1 VKYALI
7 SCPKACASICAIFF
21 VLGIYGQ
28 ELLQLNSYYGTSD
41 HIAKTNCFAESGA
54 LYLGG
59 QFSGEV
65 FIGLNNATSFN
76 RNGVYISK
84 QYSDGTMPFLQNW
97 TGSAFLSIS
106 SLTVKGDSVL
116 VVGTFS
122 DSLFVDNDTLINEGL
137 KSGYM
142 IILDTLGSILNSW
155 KLPSYSSEIYDVCF
169 SKQGYILVC
178 GEFYNTMTI
187 DQQLFSSPLGFNL
200 FAIKLDPLTLESVW
214 VRTSSG
220 TATNARKIGSD
231 KFDNIY
237 ITGSYGNGTSIE
249 GIQLSEVQ
257 GDHNTYTASYN
268 ANGELNWVKTIRSS
282 VQSHGLSQAVTE
294 NGEVYVGGEYDM
306 DIEMGPSIS
315 YGNSGLMDAFFV
327 KYNLNGSIL
336 WSGVAGGSENDVLT
350 DIILDQTDNPVF
362 LLNGGDLTIDSIAI
376 STEGFRSP
384 ALVKI
389 DKSSRDVMWSYRI
402 PVAPSSG
409 IAEGYSID
417 YKNDLITLCG
427 TNRTG
432 LFYFGE
438 ILDSPNLDDS
448 FWAIIQDT
456 LQGSD
461 VSSISELK
469 QDIARIYPNPA
480 FSTFTIESGTD
491 SPIISVEIY
500 DSKATLLK
508 FFSCNEKRVEL
519 DEQLEKGMYHL
530 RITTT
535 QGTYHNKLL
544 KL

>member
-1 VKYALI
+1 VKHALI
-7 SCPKACASICAIFF
+7 SYSQLCSFLCIIFCALAT
-21 VLGIYGQ
+21 YGQ

-65 FIGLNNATSFN
+65 FIGLNNAMSFN

-106 SLTVKGDSVL
+106 SLTVQGDSVL

-122 DSLFVDNDTLINEGL
+122 DSLFVDNDTLINDGL

-142 IILDTLGSILNSW
+142 VVLDTLGSILSSW
-155 KLPSYSSEIYDVCF
+155 NLSSYSSEIYDVCF
-169 SKQGYILVC
+169 TKQGYIALC

-187 DQQLFSSPLGFNL
+187 DQQLYSAPLGFNS
-200 FAIKLDPLTLESVW
+200 FVVKMDPSTLESVW
-214 VRTSSG
+214 VRTSNG

-231 KFDNIY
+231 KFDNLY
-237 ITGSYGNGTSIE
+237 ATGSYGNGTSIE
-249 GIQLSEVQ
+249 GQQLSEVQ
-257 GDHNTYTASYN
+257 GEHNAFTVSYN
-268 ANGELNWVKTIRSS
+268 ANGELNWVKTMRSS
-282 VQSHGLSQAVTE
+282 VQSHGISQSVTE
-294 NGEVYVGGEYDM
+294 NGDVYVGGEYEM
-306 DIEMGPSIS
+306 DLEVAPSIS

-336 WSGVAGGSENDVLT
+336 WSGVAGGIENDILT
-350 DIILDQTDNPVF
+350 DITLDETDNPVF
-362 LLNGGDLTIDSIAI
+362 LFNGGDLTIDSMANL
-376 STEGFRSP
+376 TEGFRSP
-384 ALVKI
+384 TLAKI
-389 DKSSRDVMWSYRI
+389 DKSSGELVWSYRL

-409 IAEGYSID
+409 IAEGYSLD
-417 YKNDLITLCG
+417 CSNDLITLCG
-427 TNRTG
+427 SNRTG

-448 FWAIIQDT
+448 FWAIIRDT
-456 LQGSD
+456 LQGSGI
-461 VSSISELK
+461 SSINEL
-469 QDIARIYPNPA
+469 QEGFTRIYPNPA
-480 FSTFTIESGTD
+480 VSAFTIESSNDT
-491 SPIISVEIY
+491 PIVSVEIF

-508 FFSCNEKRVEL
+508 LLNYNEKRVEF
-519 DEQLEKGMYHL
+519 DEPLEKGMYHL
-530 RITTT
+530 RITTN
-535 QGTYHNKLL
+535 QGTYYNKLL